1 MFEIMALM
9 NPVQLNESSVK
20 EAMDTPARKLGDQN
34 MGAMVRD
41 ERRKHRSFQ
50 PYRAQQ
56 GLTTAKEAGE
66 FDVPKQTVKQQH

>member
-9 NPVQLNESSVK
+9 NPVQLKESSVK
-20 EAMDTPARKLGDQN
+20 EAMDTPAQKLAYQN
-34 MGAMVRD
+34 MGAVVRD
-41 ERRKHRSFQ
+41 QRRKYRSFQ

-56 GLTTAKEAGE
+56 GLTIAKEAGE